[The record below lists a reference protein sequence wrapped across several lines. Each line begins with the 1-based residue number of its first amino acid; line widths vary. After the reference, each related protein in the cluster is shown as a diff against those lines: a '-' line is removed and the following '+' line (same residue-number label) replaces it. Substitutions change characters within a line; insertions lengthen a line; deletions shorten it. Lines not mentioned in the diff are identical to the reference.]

1 MMHATKLNS
10 MHTVLDII
18 SESIR
23 EIHNAD
29 MNSSNH
35 STEVKNLSKNCY
47 SEATRCINQLRHL
60 IKAMEA
66 LGIVATYKIES
77 LLDGIQKNV
86 SYPTFISIDLGLRH
100 RRNHYSGRLYF
111 QAVLLHNDFFYGSGE
126 NDICATVDGKV
137 TRIAEGGRYDDL
149 VRQVSILMI
158 RFILNFLILIRL
170 KLRCPHALPVSPT
183 RKNWKRE

>member
-1 MMHATKLNS
+1 MYKHDAPTKFSS
-10 MHTVLDII
+10 MHTVLDIVY
-18 SESIR
+18 ESIR
-23 EIHNAD
+23 EMHNAD

-66 LGIVATYKIES
+66 LGIVATSNMES
-77 LLDGIQKNV
+77 LLGGIQKNM

-111 QAVLLHNDFFYGSGE
+111 QAVLLHNDFFRTNGE
-126 NDICATVDGKV
+126 NNLYTTFDGMG

-149 VRQVSILMI
+149 VRQVST
-158 RFILNFLILIRL
+158 
-170 KLRCPHALPVSPT
+170 CS
-183 RKNWKRE
+183 